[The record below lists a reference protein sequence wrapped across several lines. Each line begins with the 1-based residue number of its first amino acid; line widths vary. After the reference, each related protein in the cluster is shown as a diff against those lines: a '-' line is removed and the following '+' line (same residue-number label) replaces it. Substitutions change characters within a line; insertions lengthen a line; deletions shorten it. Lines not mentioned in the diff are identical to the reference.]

1 MSEFTVIYQTAMLFM
16 TFVITLVEVYSL
28 YRFRKDNKQTFPQTN
43 FGLNVQQPIIGNI
56 PAPSSFG
63 STPYAHP

>member
-1 MSEFTVIYQTAMLFM
+1 MLFM

-28 YRFRKDNKQTFPQTN
+28 YRFRKDNKHQLQSPT

-63 STPYAHP
+63 TTPYSHP